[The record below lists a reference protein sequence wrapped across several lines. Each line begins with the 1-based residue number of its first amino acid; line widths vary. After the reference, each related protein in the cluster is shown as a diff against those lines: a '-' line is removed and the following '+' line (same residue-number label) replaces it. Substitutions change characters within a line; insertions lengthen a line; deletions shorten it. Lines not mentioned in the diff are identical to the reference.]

1 MQIVFEDIEKY
12 IESYSSEEPE
22 LLRKL
27 RRRTHVE
34 VLYPRMISGPY
45 QGRLLAMISQLIR
58 PEKILEVGTFT
69 GYSCIC
75 LAEGLAPGGKIVSLE
90 LIREREDFI
99 RKWLKEA
106 GIEDQ
111 VELIFGDAYDTLPN
125 LSGEFD
131 LIFLDANKARYLD
144 YYHLVFPL
152 LKKGGL
158 ILADNVLWDG
168 KILSDT
174 YTDKETLGIRAFN
187 DFVAQD
193 ERVSKVLLPIRDGLY
208 LIRKN
213 T

>member
-34 VLYPRMISGPY
+34 VLYPRMLSGPY
-45 QGRLLAMISQLIR
+45 QGRLLAMISHLLR
-58 PEKILEVGTFT
+58 PERILEIGTFT

-75 LAEGLAPGGKIVSLE
+75 LAEGLAAGGKIVSLE

-106 GIEDQ
+106 GIEEQ